1 MEIKRLNFWNMISG
15 FKISAGQQAMSE
27 WLNDSLVTLTDQ
39 TYSHSSTNSHL
50 ILKCKSN
57 ILSITS
63 SNRNLHKKLHIH
75 PQISR
80 REFLLSYT
88 GRGHHDL
95 RPLLAGN
102 RALWLQNPSLVIRL
116 QRKSVLQP
124 AIQASCS

>member
-15 FKISAGQQAMSE
+15 LKISAGQQAMSE

-80 REFLLSYT
+80 REFLLSY
-88 GRGHHDL
+88 
-95 RPLLAGN
+95 
-102 RALWLQNPSLVIRL
+102 W
-116 QRKSVLQP
+116 QRSSWSETSASRKQSFMIAKPKSSY
-124 AIQASCS
+124 QAAKKVCFTACHSGKL